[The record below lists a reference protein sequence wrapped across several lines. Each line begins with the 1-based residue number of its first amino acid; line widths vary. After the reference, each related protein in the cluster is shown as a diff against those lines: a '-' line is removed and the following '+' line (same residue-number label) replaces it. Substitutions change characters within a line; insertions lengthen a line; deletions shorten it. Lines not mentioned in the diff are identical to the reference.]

1 MILPWVLGFLIFTA
15 GPMVVSF
22 VMIFMDW
29 ELIVSPV
36 WVGLQNLDALLHDY
50 YVPIALWNTA
60 YYTFIEVPLQVAIA
74 LAVAMLLNNRVPFIG
89 YHRTVFYLPTVTP
102 VVASAL
108 LWAYVFNPQF
118 GLANAVLGWVGI
130 APLRWLYD
138 PSTSKLSFIIMG
150 LWGFGSGMVIFL
162 AGLQGVPETLYEAA
176 SLDGAGRWGKFL
188 HVTVP
193 MITPMIF
200 FNLVLGIIGSFQIFS
215 SAYVITNGQGGPADS
230 TLFFVLYLFRN
241 AFQFFRMGYASTLAW
256 LLFLIIMAFTVL
268 QIWLSRRWVYYEADR
283 GGTG

>member
-1 MILPWVLGFLIFTA
+1 
-15 GPMVVSF
+15 
-22 VMIFMDW
+22 
-29 ELIVSPV
+29 
-36 WVGLQNLDALLHDY
+36 
-50 YVPIALWNTA
+50 
-60 YYTFIEVPLQVAIA
+60 
-74 LAVAMLLNNRVPFIG
+74 
-89 YHRTVFYLPTVTP
+89 
-102 VVASAL
+102 
-108 LWAYVFNPQF
+108 
-118 GLANAVLGWVGI
+118 
-130 APLRWLYD
+130 
-138 PSTSKLSFIIMG
+138 
-150 LWGFGSGMVIFL
+150 MVIFL